1 MRHPRLLTFAKVV
14 AVRGSCEL
22 PRPRP
27 PSTLDASNRLRYP
40 RKYRKTAGQYPIPY
54 LKFAPGAIGEP
65 TTPGRSPLRVAAC
78 PDSGH
83 SELPAGGP
91 QPSNQTVAGGMI
103 TDRDGHATGAVVR
116 ARGGGR
122 SLGR

>member
-40 RKYRKTAGQYPIPY
+40 RKYRKTAGQYPTRY

-65 TTPGRSPLRVAAC
+65 NKQGLVASASRRLA
-78 PDSGH
+78 PI
-83 SELPAGGP
+83 PATLSY
-91 QPSNQTVAGGMI
+91 Q
-103 TDRDGHATGAVVR
+103 R
-116 ARGGGR
+116 AAR
-122 SLGR
+122 SLASRP